1 MESITYTAL
10 AAVAVG
16 TLLGLLLGLWI
27 GELRAGRAYR
37 RGVADEHE
45 RSGGCWVRQQAESVP
60 PPGIDLD
67 VK

>member
-1 MESITYTAL
+1 MEPITYI
-10 AAVAVG
+10 AAATVVGLVVG
-16 TLLGLLLGLWI
+16 TLLGLWV

-45 RSGGCWVRQQAESVP
+45 RSGGCWVRQQVEAEP